1 MEEENKRVEGEIDL
15 QGEVS
20 KEKFLSLSLSLFLSL
35 FTKIEEGTN
44 VGKTVEKSTY
54 DVSIH
59 WMKRERKASVTRI
72 SRSPD
77 DDEENVFFGGE
88 GRVNV
93 DLSVAHFPNG
103 DGGWSLVH
111 RPLWYPLPPRGTHSF
126 ETRPI
131 AIFYEKMSRKKVCR
145 YARVIE
151 APFLVAQFL
160 LYLRQE

>member
-93 DLSVAHFPNG
+93 DLSVAHFPNVTE
-103 DGGWSLVH
+103 DGLSYTDLSGILFHHVAHIASRHDLS
-111 RPLWYPLPPRGTHSF
+111 RYF
-126 ETRPI
+126 TRKCLGRKSVGMP
-131 AIFYEKMSRKKVCR
+131 ESSRR
-145 YARVIE
+145 L
-151 APFLVAQFL
+151 F
-160 LYLRQE
+160 